1 MERIQLSIADRR
13 PVLPSDHTGLPGFE
27 RWENNIGGEHGFG
40 FFHGAQFWM
49 RIHQVGDFLVDPGY
63 ERVSGFPEGGVSE
76 AWFRET
82 FFRLIVPWILQRREW
97 DCLHGSAVLT
107 DHGVI
112 TFCGPSGRGKSTL
125 ARAFCEY
132 GAVAYA
138 DDAVP
143 FRMRHGRGWASSI
156 PQRLRPRQP
165 AAAIYAES
173 ITPGGARIGNT
184 ELDYILHETAELL
197 RAVFWLEPMR
207 AASEMPSPGI
217 SRLPTPEAFRRLLT
231 EAHCMTLRDPAAN
244 RKMVENYFELV
255 ATTPVYQLVFPED
268 LSRISLTIEAVGTLI
283 AGLDRDE
290 AMSPKLTT
298 ARTRSGRLAV

>member
-1 MERIQLSIADRR
+1 MERIRLSIAAGR
-13 PVLPSDHTGLPGFE
+13 PVLPFNHSELPGFE
-27 RWENNIGGEHGFG
+27 RWQNNIGGEHGFG

-49 RIHQVGDFLVDPGY
+49 RIHQVGDFLVGPGY
-63 ERVSGFPEGGVSE
+63 DRVSGFPDGGISE

-107 DHGVI
+107 DSGVI

-143 FRMRHGRGWASSI
+143 FRMRDGRAWASSI

-165 AAAIYAES
+165 AAAVYAKS
-173 ITPGGARIGNT
+173 ITPGGARIGDT
-184 ELDYILHETAELL
+184 ELDYVLHETAGLL

-207 AASEMPSPGI
+207 AAADVSSPGI
-217 SRLPTPEAFRRLLT
+217 SRLPTPTAFRRLLT

-244 RKMVENYFELV
+244 RKMVENYFEL
-255 ATTPVYQLVFPED
+255 AASTPVFQLTFPAD
-268 LSRISLTIEAVGTLI
+268 LSRIPLTIDAIGRLL
-283 AGLDRDE
+283 ADLARDE
-290 AMSPKLTT
+290 AMAGELATIRGEP
-298 ARTRSGRLAV
+298 RRLAV

>member
-1 MERIQLSIADRR
+1 MERIQLSIADSR
-13 PVLPSDHTGLPGFE
+13 PVLPSDHAELPGFE

-107 DHGVI
+107 AHGVI

-132 GAVAYA
+132 GAIAYA

-143 FRMRHGRGWASSI
+143 FRMRDGRAWASSI

-165 AAAIYAES
+165 AAAVYAKS
-173 ITPGGARIGNT
+173 ITPGGVHVGDSGLNYA
-184 ELDYILHETAELL
+184 LYETAEPL

-207 AASEMPSPGI
+207 AASELVAPKI
-217 SRLPTPEAFRRLLT
+217 ARLPTPDAFRRLLT
-231 EAHCMTLRDPAAN
+231 EAHCMTLSDPAAN
-244 RKMVENYFELV
+244 RKMVENYFKLV
-255 ATTPVYQLVFPED
+255 TGTPIYSLTFPAD
-268 LSRISLTIEAVGTLI
+268 LARISRTIDAVGALI
-283 AGLDRDE
+283 AGPDCDQ
-290 AMSPKLTT
+290 AMPADLTAT
-298 ARTRSGRLAV
+298 PTGHGHRAS